1 MLVDTDLT
9 MAGYTGDKRP
19 QMQRRMLDAAGA
31 IPGVTA
37 VGYIDHPPLGL
48 GGGDSYVYPDTATD
62 FRPTNQIADAM
73 NYNISPGYF
82 AAAGT
87 TMLAG
92 RDISWHDESKAPVV
106 AVVNQEF
113 ARKVFGSV
121 DKAIGGHF
129 KFWGGNRAE
138 VVGVVENG
146 RYRTLTEDQQPAM
159 FYSFQQHQSSDVFLA
174 VRSNREP
181 QEISAALERTLHGL
195 DAGLPLN
202 IETWNRGMDSALF
215 AARVASVA
223 LGVLG
228 LLGGMLAVTGIFGM
242 ASYVVSKRMREL
254 GIRVALGAR
263 QKEVLRAALGRA
275 FMVLAAGSVAGIV
288 LGVLATKVL
297 SFIVYQATPKDPV
310 VLGGVVLAML
320 LLGLFAAWIPA
331 QKALGVDPMILLR
344 EE

>member
-1 MLVDTDLT
+1 M
-9 MAGYTGDKRP
+9 
-19 QMQRRMLDAAGA
+19 
-31 IPGVTA
+31 
-37 VGYIDHPPLGL
+37 
-48 GGGDSYVYPDTATD
+48 
-62 FRPTNQIADAM
+62 
-73 NYNISPGYF
+73 
-82 AAAGT
+82 
-87 TMLAG
+87 
-92 RDISWHDESKAPVV
+92 
-106 AVVNQEF
+106 VNREF

-121 DKAIGGHF
+121 DKAIGGYF

-138 VVGVVENG
+138 VVGVVEDG

-159 FYSFQQHQSSDVFLA
+159 FYSFQQHQATGTYLV
-174 VRSNREP
+174 VRSYREP
-181 QEISAALERTLHGL
+181 EEITAALERTLHGL
-195 DAGLPLN
+195 DAGLPFN
-202 IETWNRGMDSALF
+202 ISTWNRELDSALF

-275 FMVLAAGSVAGIV
+275 FVLLGAGSVAGIV
-288 LGVLATKVL
+288 LGLLASKVL

-344 EE
+344 EQ